1 MERSD
6 IMDTLL
12 EFMWNFLWLFLLV
25 LIATLVFYNKSRKN
39 YSKLK
44 KRDPIRVFI
53 AKYNLDV
60 RKVSYKKILLAS
72 SIINS
77 FIISFAATLVIFVDN
92 YLWAILICFVVV
104 MCLIYALYDIAGRI
118 FKKMEEKENV

>member
-1 MERSD
+1 
-6 IMDTLL
+6 MDTLL

-77 FIISFAATLVIFVDN
+77 FIISFAATVLIFIDN